1 LQQRELLIREAKF
14 AGFVL
19 QGGQLPIFVSIAH
32 CYSRLTGPLRTV
44 DSIAC
49 KGQWLMSL
57 KFNHTGSNSLNT
69 TSDAQ
74 FAHRIGTGSVNA
86 RPSRTFRH
94 SGKIHKRL
102 ANILKLPDGGLYA
115 MQDFVSNSYAPHFS
129 ESFGVRQP
137 TNFPPAL
144 DLSAQTRFR
153 APVTPHPT
161 SRGEL
166 IFQQEKR
173 IRNDFIRKPSTSSN
187 RSRLTVLASGKVLQS
202 KKCEGTN
209 KHALSERRLKFI
221 ASTVAF
227 ALILFTGYISI
238 SFLTQPLTSQTLCQS
253 TPKQS
258 ITTTTPIN
266 SMASTGTVATLSS
279 GTTRTELSRNT
290 VEDEARKMKDLI
302 AIARAHAMATK
313 PGESQ
318 KQLTESDSSN
328 QSDAELGKTSDLN
341 LDKTSYLNL
350 DKTSNLNLD
359 KTNNVNLTAMTT
371 VDLVKTGYEKLRSGS
386 AQESITV
393 LSEAVRRDSND
404 PTSRR
409 YLGYALLKT
418 GRPAEA
424 LNQYEAVQSLSGLM
438 ETDRIAVQHAK
449 YLLQT
454 GNKPTESE
462 SSKSS

>member
-1 LQQRELLIREAKF
+1 MVGEFEAQSYRFKL
-14 AGFVL
+14 A
-19 QGGQLPIFVSIAH
+19 Q
-32 CYSRLTGPLRTV
+32 Y
-44 DSIAC
+44 
-49 KGQWLMSL
+49 
-57 KFNHTGSNSLNT
+57 NSEAL
-69 TSDAQ
+69 SV
-74 FAHRIGTGSVNA
+74 HRIETGSVNA
-86 RPSRTFRH
+86 RPSKAFRH

-102 ANILKLPDGGLYA
+102 ANILKLPASGLYA
-115 MQDFVSNSYAPHFS
+115 MQDFVSNSYTPHIS
-129 ESFGVRQP
+129 ENFGVRQP

-173 IRNDFIRKPSTSSN
+173 IRNNFIRKPSTSSN
-187 RSRLTVLASGKVLQS
+187 RSSLTVLASGKVLQS

-238 SFLTQPLTSQTLCQS
+238 SFLTQPFTSQTLCQS

-258 ITTTTPIN
+258 ITTTTAID
-266 SMASTGTVATLSS
+266 SMASTGNIATLSS

-290 VEDEARKMKDLI
+290 VEDEAREMKDLI

-318 KQLTESDSSN
+318 KQQTESDSSN
-328 QSDAELGKTSDLN
+328 QNDANLGKTSD
-341 LDKTSYLNL
+341 LNL

-359 KTNNVNLTAMTT
+359 KTGNVNLTAMTT

>member
-1 LQQRELLIREAKF
+1 
-14 AGFVL
+14 
-19 QGGQLPIFVSIAH
+19 
-32 CYSRLTGPLRTV
+32 
-44 DSIAC
+44 
-49 KGQWLMSL
+49 MSL

-86 RPSRTFRH
+86 RPSKTFRH

-153 APVTPHPT
+153 APATPHPT

-166 IFQQEKR
+166 IFQQERR

-187 RSRLTVLASGKVLQS
+187 RSSLTVLASGKVLQS
-202 KKCEGTN
+202 KKYEGTN
-209 KHALSERRLKFI
+209 EHALSERRLKFI

-238 SFLTQPLTSQTLCQS
+238 SFLTQPFTSQTLCKS

-258 ITTTTPIN
+258 ITTTPPIN

-290 VEDEARKMKDLI
+290 VEDEAREMKDLI

-318 KQLTESDSSN
+318 KQQTESDSSN
-328 QSDAELGKTSDLN
+328 QNDANLGKTSD
-341 LDKTSYLNL
+341 LNL

-359 KTNNVNLTAMTT
+359 KTSDLNLDKTSNLNLDKTGNVNLTAMTT

-393 LSEAVRRDSND
+393 LSEAIRRDSND

-409 YLGYALLKT
+409 YLGYALLKM

-424 LNQYEAVQSLSGLM
+424 LNQYEAVQNLSGLM

-454 GNKPTESE
+454 GDKPTESE

>member
-1 LQQRELLIREAKF
+1 
-14 AGFVL
+14 
-19 QGGQLPIFVSIAH
+19 
-32 CYSRLTGPLRTV
+32 
-44 DSIAC
+44 
-49 KGQWLMSL
+49 
-57 KFNHTGSNSLNT
+57 
-69 TSDAQ
+69 
-74 FAHRIGTGSVNA
+74 
-86 RPSRTFRH
+86 
-94 SGKIHKRL
+94 
-102 ANILKLPDGGLYA
+102 
-115 MQDFVSNSYAPHFS
+115 MQDFVSNSYTPHIS
-129 ESFGVRQP
+129 ENFGVRQP

-173 IRNDFIRKPSTSSN
+173 IRNNFIRKPSTSSN
-187 RSRLTVLASGKVLQS
+187 RSSLTVLASGKVLQS

-238 SFLTQPLTSQTLCQS
+238 SFLTQPFTSQTLCQS

-258 ITTTTPIN
+258 ITTTTAID
-266 SMASTGTVATLSS
+266 SMASTGNIATLSS

-290 VEDEARKMKDLI
+290 VEDEAREMKDLI

-318 KQLTESDSSN
+318 KQQTESDSSN
-328 QSDAELGKTSDLN
+328 QNDANLGKTSD
-341 LDKTSYLNL
+341 LNL

-359 KTNNVNLTAMTT
+359 KTGNVNLTAMTT

>member
-1 LQQRELLIREAKF
+1 
-14 AGFVL
+14 
-19 QGGQLPIFVSIAH
+19 
-32 CYSRLTGPLRTV
+32 
-44 DSIAC
+44 
-49 KGQWLMSL
+49 MSL

-86 RPSRTFRH
+86 RPSKTFRH

-102 ANILKLPDGGLYA
+102 ANILKLPASGLYA

-153 APVTPHPT
+153 APATPHPT

-166 IFQQEKR
+166 IFQQERR

-187 RSRLTVLASGKVLQS
+187 RSSLTVLASGKVLQS

-238 SFLTQPLTSQTLCQS
+238 SFLTQPFTSQTLCKS

-258 ITTTTPIN
+258 ITTTPPIN

-290 VEDEARKMKDLI
+290 VEDEAREMKDLI

-318 KQLTESDSSN
+318 DKRTESDLSN
-328 QSDAELGKTSDLN
+328 QSDANLGKTSDLN
-341 LDKTSYLNL
+341 LN
-350 DKTSNLNLD
+350 KTSNLNLD
-359 KTNNVNLTAMTT
+359 KTGNVNLTAMTT

-424 LNQYEAVQSLSGLM
+424 LNQYKAVQSLSGLM

>member
-1 LQQRELLIREAKF
+1 
-14 AGFVL
+14 
-19 QGGQLPIFVSIAH
+19 
-32 CYSRLTGPLRTV
+32 
-44 DSIAC
+44 
-49 KGQWLMSL
+49 MSL

-86 RPSRTFRH
+86 RPSKTFRH

-102 ANILKLPDGGLYA
+102 ANILKLPASGLYA

-153 APVTPHPT
+153 APATPHPT

-166 IFQQEKR
+166 IFQQERR

-187 RSRLTVLASGKVLQS
+187 RSSLTVLASGKVLQS
-202 KKCEGTN
+202 KKYEGTN
-209 KHALSERRLKFI
+209 EHALSERRLKFI

-238 SFLTQPLTSQTLCQS
+238 SFLTQPFTSQTLCKS

-258 ITTTTPIN
+258 ITTTPPIN

-290 VEDEARKMKDLI
+290 VEDEAREMKDLI

-318 KQLTESDSSN
+318 DKRTESDLSN
-328 QSDAELGKTSDLN
+328 QSDANLGKTSD
-341 LDKTSYLNL
+341 LNL

-359 KTNNVNLTAMTT
+359 KTGNVNLTAMTT

-424 LNQYEAVQSLSGLM
+424 LNQYKAVQSLSGLM